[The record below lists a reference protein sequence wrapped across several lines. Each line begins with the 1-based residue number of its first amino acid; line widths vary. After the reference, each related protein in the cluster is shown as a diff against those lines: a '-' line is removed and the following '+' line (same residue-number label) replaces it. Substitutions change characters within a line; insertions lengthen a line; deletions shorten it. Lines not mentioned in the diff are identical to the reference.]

1 MHGSAQKDDA
11 TLTRFDLSYKNTL
24 QSVWNAE
31 DGQRNIFVGQYKGR
45 EEGRFSSSRENSS
58 VFIFIIQGAFEVQNR
73 LLEARDAL
81 SIRGVQKIEFEA
93 LSNDA
98 VILVLELG

>member
-1 MHGSAQKDDA
+1 
-11 TLTRFDLSYKNTL
+11 
-24 QSVWNAE
+24 
-31 DGQRNIFVGQYKGR
+31 
-45 EEGRFSSSRENSS
+45 
-58 VFIFIIQGAFEVQNR
+58 

-98 VILVLELG
+98 VILVFELG